1 MYAYLMRQRHID
13 REVISYF
20 VHEKLLY
27 EDKHHNCV
35 FVGLDGS
42 GEAKHAHIRSTSSG
56 TSTSTVSAS
65 LPSPDTQY
73 AFKLTE
79 NSYIPASSS
88 DTWHTIRETVR
99 RFRVLPN

>member
-1 MYAYLMRQRHID
+1 MRRMYAYLMRQRHID

-42 GEAKHAHIRSTSSG
+42 GEAKHAHIRSTNSG
-56 TSTSTVSAS
+56 DGCSA
-65 LPSPDTQY
+65 
-73 AFKLTE
+73 
-79 NSYIPASSS
+79 
-88 DTWHTIRETVR
+88 
-99 RFRVLPN
+99 